1 MSGRPVV
8 DVRRFL
14 VDVRLVAGRDLWIEA
29 RSRVVVAQVVPFAL
43 LVLILFGF
51 ALDADQRTLDTFAPG
66 LFWVAVLFSA
76 LLAVHRSAR
85 LEQSDGTLD
94 ALRMS
99 GLAPLA
105 LFLGKATAVF
115 VQLLALEA
123 VLVGGL
129 LVFYGVE
136 VEDPVLLIVAG
147 VLAGA
152 TVASAGTLY
161 GALASG
167 LGVRE
172 TLLPILLLPV
182 LAPVLISA
190 TRAFDDALG
199 VAAVDGWAWT
209 GLLAAT
215 ALVATVVGALAH
227 GVLIED

>member
-1 MSGRPVV
+1 MG

-14 VDVRLVAGRDLWIEA
+14 GDVRLVAGRDLRIEA

-43 LVLILFGF
+43 LVLVLFGF
-51 ALDADQRTLDTFAPG
+51 ALDADQRTLSTFAPG
-66 LFWVAVLFSA
+66 LFWVAVLLSA
-76 LLAVHRSAR
+76 LLAVHRSAT

-99 GLAPLA
+99 GLTPLA
-105 LFLGKATAVF
+105 LFLGKAAAVF
-115 VQLLALEA
+115 VQILALET

-136 VEDPVLLIVAG
+136 VDDPVLLIVAG
-147 VLAGA
+147 VLAGV
-152 TVASAGTLY
+152 TVAAAGTLY

-182 LAPVLISA
+182 LAPVLIAA

-215 ALVATVVGALAH
+215 ALVATVVGALAY
-227 GVLIED
+227 GALIED